1 MRAAASILVIP
12 HTTTPMKPNAI
23 SMPCTATFA
32 VAGGH
37 ADAPFGLVVVDSSR
51 RGLAVIVVAGI
62 QGHRGGAANVLF
74 API

>member
-1 MRAAASILVIP
+1 
-12 HTTTPMKPNAI
+12 MKPHAI
-23 SMPCTATFA
+23 STPRTAIFA

-51 RGLAVIVVAGI
+51 RAGMVIVVAGI
-62 QGHRGGAANVLF
+62 ESHRGGAANVPF